1 MDLSDED
8 RRLLAALEAGLEA
21 VPRPYA
27 ALGQRAG
34 LSEEETI
41 ARLKRLVA
49 DGAVKRLG
57 IVVRHHEL
65 GYGANA
71 MVVWDV
77 PDELLEEA
85 GGRLAALPFVTLCY
99 SRPRRLP
106 EWRYN
111 LFTMIH
117 GRNREI
123 VRAAVEETA
132 RAAALTDVAREV
144 LFSRRRFK
152 QEGARYF
159 PTEAAA

>member
-8 RRLLAALEAGLEA
+8 RRLLAALEAGLEP

-27 ALGQRAG
+27 ALGRRAG
-34 LSEEETI
+34 LSEDETI
-41 ARLKRLVA
+41 ARLGRLVA
-49 DGAVKRLG
+49 DGAVKRFG

-77 PDELLEEA
+77 PDERLEEA
-85 GGRLAALPFVTLCY
+85 GARLAALPFVTLCY

-117 GRNREI
+117 GRDRET
-123 VRAAVEETA
+123 VRAAVEQAA
-132 RAAALTDVAREV
+132 RAAALTDVARDV

-159 PTEAAA
+159 SAGAEA

>member
-27 ALGQRAG
+27 ALGRRAG

-49 DGAVKRLG
+49 DGVVRRLG

-85 GGRLAALPFVTLCY
+85 GVRLAALSFVTLCY

-117 GRNREI
+117 GRDREV
-123 VRAAVEETA
+123 VRAAVEEAA
-132 RAAALTDVAREV
+132 RAAALTDIAREV